1 VDATFEFPHFRISL
15 ELEQTLLTRSPEKLF
30 AAEDETDWN
39 AWFEFSTRT
48 RESANRRKGLVEIAL

>member
-1 VDATFEFPHFRISL
+1 M
-15 ELEQTLLTRSPEKLF
+15 LLTRSPEKLF